1 MNLRTITDT
10 EAAMQRLNVRLG
22 SMLEPDM
29 RESLERAVSILA
41 EVRHFA
47 VCWADAAVMGSHEE
61 AARVVASRQAS
72 IDRLVQTVRP
82 E

>member
-1 MNLRTITDT
+1 MNLRTIIDT
-10 EAAMQRLNVRLG
+10 EAALQRLNVRLG

-29 RESLERAVSILA
+29 RESLERAASIMA

-47 VCWADAAVMGSHEE
+47 VCWADAAVMGSSED
-61 AARVVASRQAS
+61 AARVISARQS
-72 IDRLVQTVRP
+72 CIDRLVQTVRP

>member
-1 MNLRTITDT
+1 MNLRTMLDT
-10 EAAMQRLNVRLG
+10 EAAISRLNVRLG

-29 RESLERAVSILA
+29 REGLERCASLMA
-41 EVRHFA
+41 ELRHFA
-47 VCWADAAVMGSHEE
+47 VCWKDSEE
-61 AARVVASRQAS
+61 SARMDVTRQAC